1 MQQKIHGLNVH
12 ASPSLSAYAEQKIF
26 QPLSQMAHH
35 LTTVVLR
42 FRDEDVQDPHSPR
55 EARAVVTTTDGQVLV
70 ARDREDNDLYAAA
83 RSKITPANS
92 VTEPAAGDDTRAIP
106 PAAARPP
113 RIPWRRRPSTPARIS
128 APGRRSRRVGP
139 APDASLVLHYR
150 G

>member
-70 ARDREDNDLYAAA
+70 ARDREDNDLYAAVDRLAHRIRRQVKDHA
-83 RSKITPANS
+83 RKQR
-92 VTEPAAGDDTRAIP
+92 DRA
-106 PAAARPP
+106 
-113 RIPWRRRPSTPARIS
+113 RRRR
-128 APGRRSRRVGP
+128 
-139 APDASLVLHYR
+139 
-150 G
+150 